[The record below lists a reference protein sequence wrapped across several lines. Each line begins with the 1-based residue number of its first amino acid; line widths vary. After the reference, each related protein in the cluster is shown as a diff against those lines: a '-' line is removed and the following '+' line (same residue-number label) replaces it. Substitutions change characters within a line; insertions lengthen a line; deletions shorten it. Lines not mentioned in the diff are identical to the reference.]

1 MQPKCDPR
9 TPYFII
15 HVPPPV
21 LRCESS
27 YCGLHKTRNRITRGA
42 KSEEKKWKSVS
53 KQLRDRKRLEN
64 FLERK
69 SLCAAFPFSELY
81 DQELTDTFFD
91 GLVSWVDILCE
102 KLSGA
107 EIRSLKTTT
116 TTTKKKK
123 KKKKKNEELHEG
135 ILQQLLDYNEQTKIF
150 KTREQELENERSHLD
165 EKRIALKKK
174 LTKIQYNLCLKKFN
188 HFSLKDAFTE
198 VRIYTNRMKE
208 KKSDLQAR
216 VTHLRDNARGA
227 ATATFARTI
236 RQTSL
241 SSRLWS

>member
-1 MQPKCDPR
+1 MEYYAWKQSFEYNTSHNGQFLRYRMQPKCDPR

-123 KKKKKNEELHEG
+123 KKKKKKRG
-135 ILQQLLDYNEQTKIF
+135 IA
-150 KTREQELENERSHLD
+150 RR
-165 EKRIALKKK
+165 
-174 LTKIQYNLCLKKFN
+174 
-188 HFSLKDAFTE
+188 HF
-198 VRIYTNRMKE
+198 
-208 KKSDLQAR
+208 
-216 VTHLRDNARGA
+216 
-227 ATATFARTI
+227 TATPW
-236 RQTSL
+236 L
-241 SSRLWS
+241 